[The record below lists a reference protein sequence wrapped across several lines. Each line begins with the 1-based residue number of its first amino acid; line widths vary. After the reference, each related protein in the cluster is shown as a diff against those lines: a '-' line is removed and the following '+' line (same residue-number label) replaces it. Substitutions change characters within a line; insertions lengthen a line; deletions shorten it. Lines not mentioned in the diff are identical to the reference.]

1 MSKENLQESMRRL
14 SNIVEGQFGEITHQD
29 EDATQSEVLVKGMG
43 VYRMDQL
50 EQRILDRIQNVAT
63 LIERGEPDRAAALL
77 DANSSTYKSLM
88 VMLKAF
94 AEAHDEL
101 AFGGDGMGSGPD
113 RGVDTPG
120 EI

>member
-14 SNIVEGQFGEITHQD
+14 SNMVEGQFGTITHQD

-43 VYRMDQL
+43 KYTMEQL
-50 EQRILDRIQNVAT
+50 EKRLKDRLNNVVE
-63 LIERGEPDRAAALL
+63 LLERGEPDRAAALL
-77 DANSSTYKSLM
+77 DAKSSTYQSLM

-94 AEAHDEL
+94 AEAHADL
-101 AFGGDGMGSGPD
+101 AFGGDGMGTGPD
-113 RGVDTPG
+113 RGIDTPG